1 MKRGLVAGLAV
12 LLVLAVLPGAAQLAP
27 KNSMGVSAGHV
38 HLTVADP
45 QKAEALFVA
54 LGGKPMA
61 KGRLQLVEFPGI
73 FIAFRKADPTGPS
86 VGSVVNHIGFLV
98 KNIEETATKWK
109 AAGGTVEP
117 GTKPTQNWFMTPDGA
132 RLEINEDSAQSE
144 PIQFDHFH
152 FFSPDAKASEQ
163 WYEKFFGAVDTGKND
178 PRFLEAK
185 IPGVLLRF
193 NKDASQA
200 GVATK
205 GRAIDHIGFDVANLD
220 EVCQRLEA
228 AGIKLASP
236 ERNIPPTDL
245 KIAFVVD
252 PWGTNIEIT
261 QHMTPEPGDAAAGGS
276 SGSH

>member
-1 MKRGLVAGLAV
+1 MKRCLV
-12 LLVLAVLPGAAQLAP
+12 LVLAVLFVVAVRPGAAQLAP

-38 HLTVADP
+38 HLTVRDMD
-45 QKAEALFVA
+45 KAEALFVA
-54 LGGKPMA
+54 VGGKAMA

-73 FIAFRKADPTGPS
+73 FIAFRKADPTGES

-98 KNIEETATKWK
+98 KNIQDTAAKWK
-109 AAGGTVEP
+109 AAGGKVEP
-117 GTKPTQNWFMTPDGA
+117 GTKPTQNWFTTPDGA
-132 RLEINEDSAQSE
+132 RVEINEDSAQSE
-144 PIQFDHFH
+144 PIKFDHFH
-152 FFSPDAKASEQ
+152 FFSPDPKASEQ
-163 WYEKFFGAVDTGKND
+163 WYEKFFGAMDTAKND

-185 IPGVLLRF
+185 VPGVLLRF

-205 GRAIDHIGFDVANLD
+205 GRSIDHIGFDVANLD
-220 EVCQRLEA
+220 EICKRLEA
-228 AGIKLASP
+228 AGIQLSSP

-261 QHMTPEPGDAAAGGS
+261 QHMTPEPGDAAAPPS
-276 SGSH
+276 TH

>member
-1 MKRGLVAGLAV
+1 MKRQLVVGLAV
-12 LLVLAVLPGAAQLAP
+12 LLVLAVVPGVAQLAP

-38 HLTVADP
+38 HLTVQDVD
-45 QKAEALFVA
+45 KAKDLFVA
-54 LGGKPMA
+54 LGGTPTA
-61 KGRLQLVEFPGI
+61 KGNLQLIEFPGV
-73 FIAFRKADPTGPS
+73 FIAFRKADPTGSS

-98 KNIEETATKWK
+98 KNIQETAAKWK

-117 GTKPTQNWFMTPDGA
+117 GTSAKQNWFMTPDGA
-132 RLEINEDSAQSE
+132 RLEINERPEQAE
-144 PIQFDHFH
+144 AVKFDHIH
-152 FFSPDAKASEQ
+152 FFSADPKAGEE
-163 WYEKFFGAVDTGKND
+163 WYAKFFGAMDTHRND
-178 PRFLEAK
+178 PRFLEDS

-193 NKDASQA
+193 NKDVSQA

-261 QHMTPEPGDAAAGGS
+261 QHLTPQ
-276 SGSH
+276 